1 MRKLAVLFVVLCACG
16 GDDGGTP
23 QDAGVDGHPD
33 AMADAMPDASPECV
47 DVDDG
52 IACTQDTCDPETG
65 VVTHTPDDTSCND
78 DVACTTDTCSATAG
92 CVYTPTDT
100 ACDDGVDCT
109 VDACDATNGCTHTT
123 MDSLCEGDNAS
134 CTVPHCDATA
144 GCSEVPTNAM
154 CDDGA
159 SCSTDT
165 CDPTDSGANATTG
178 CVYQLDD
185 SACAD
190 TAECSIDAC
199 SPGTTGADAA
209 TGCLYTAD
217 ATACDAN
224 ATCSNA
230 FDCTCN
236 SGYAG
241 DGLTCTM
248 ETTTCD
254 PLTNPAHGTVDVNDT
269 TATYTCDAGYGLSGT
284 ATRTCGGDGHWSD
297 AAPTCVATV
306 FVVRL
311 GDGAAALTNAA
322 TPVFLE
328 ERLSSDG
335 TLVRTIN
342 LPTAASGTQAQFTMA
357 GTSTA
362 EGQIARSV
370 DGRYDVLAG
379 YALDAGTTGAPSTTN
394 LSTDTAPINR
404 VVARIDATGAFDTS
418 TRLLNA
424 FSGNSPRGAATTDGT
439 AFWVT
444 GNGSSGSGGMW
455 YVPFGSAGADAVH
468 LDGTNLTQAAIA
480 DGQLY
485 ESATTAINAVG
496 TGLPTTAGQTVAAAM
511 TVGSVRSF
519 VFLDTD
525 ATPGADT
532 AYLAVDASGAVGVV
546 NVQKWTFDGTAWN
559 KVAAFAPQLA
569 DITTASQGATRG
581 VGAWVDGGT
590 VHVVATLAGTSA
602 NKLVGFVDDSDTPTV
617 TVLATADA
625 NTVYRGT
632 APTPNVAP

>member
-1 MRKLAVLFVVLCACG
+1 
-16 GDDGGTP
+16 
-23 QDAGVDGHPD
+23 
-33 AMADAMPDASPECV
+33 MADAMPDASPECV

-269 TATYTCDAGYGLSGT
+269 TATYTCDAGYGLSGA

-322 TPVFLE
+322 TAVFVDE
-328 ERLSSDG
+328 YNSADG
-335 TLVRTIN
+335 SLIRTITV
-342 LPTAASGTQAQFTMA
+342 PASGATALTMS
-357 GTSTA
+357 GTATSEGGLSRST
-362 EGQIARSV
+362 
-370 DGRYDVLAG
+370 DGRYVMLTGFA
-379 YALDAGTTGAPSTTN
+379 ADAGTTGIAGTTN
-394 LSTDTAPINR
+394 LSSDTTPVNR
-404 VVARIDATGAFDTS
+404 IVGRLDSTGALDTS
-418 TRLLNA
+418 THLLTA
-424 FSGNSPRGAATTDGT
+424 FSGGDPRGVVSQDGT

-444 GNGSSGSGGMW
+444 GTASASANGGMW
-455 YVPFGSAGADAVH
+455 YVAFGSTGAADH
-468 LDGTNLTQAAIA
+468 LEGSNLHQGGIF

-485 ESATTAINAVG
+485 DSTSSAIETVGAGVPTASPQTTAVIAQLNSSSAPPRAFA
-496 TGLPTTAGQTVAAAM
+496 L
-511 TVGSVRSF
+511 F
-519 VFLDTD
+519 DTD
-525 ATPGADT
+525 ATPGVDT
-532 AYLAVDASGAVGVV
+532 MYIAVDASSGTAGVV
-546 NVQKWTFDGTAWN
+546 NVQKWTFDGTAWT
-559 KVAAFAPQLA
+559 KDAAFQPQLA
-569 DITTASQGATRG
+569 GVSGGGSGARG
-581 VGAWVDGGT
+581 LAAWQDGGH
-590 VHVVATLAGTSA
+590 VHIVATLSVTSA
-602 NKLVGFVDDSDTPTV
+602 NRIISFVDDSETPTV
-617 TVLATADA
+617 NVLATAAA
-625 NTVYRGT
+625 NTVFRGV
-632 APTPNVAP
+632 APSPNVAP